1 MNDYTESWAQRNA
14 RLAEEESA
22 KVFNRR
28 FQYLI
33 IWLPVFAIVGYY
45 VLYQFEIWANSNLP
59 KAI

>member
-28 FQYLI
+28 LQYLI
-33 IWLPVFAIVGYY
+33 IILPVIVLVGYY
-45 VLYQFEIWANSNLP
+45 VMYLLGEWVETDLP
-59 KAI
+59 IAI

>member
-45 VLYQFEIWANSNLP
+45 LLYQFGEWIETDLP
-59 KAI
+59 IAI